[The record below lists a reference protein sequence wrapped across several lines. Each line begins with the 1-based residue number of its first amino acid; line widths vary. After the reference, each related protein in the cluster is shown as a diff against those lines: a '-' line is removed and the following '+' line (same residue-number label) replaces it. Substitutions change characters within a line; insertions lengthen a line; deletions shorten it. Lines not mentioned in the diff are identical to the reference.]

1 MKTVDSQALG
11 IVTRALGMTGA
22 GAPLTEFLDGE
33 LLQTLDV
40 GQLVRR
46 GRTLAGSS
54 GIFMGAMRNNH
65 AGADSQSSV
74 ISPYNVPTGAIAPY
88 PAVMPRGFDIWLLA
102 AQAEQISGT
111 GTFSGAL
118 FVTMRGQQGFG
129 IDQAG
134 AAVVRDSVMLLAFWD
149 SVVTEAREFGLLG
162 GQFPFQ
168 AINLRLPRSTA
179 AAPGTELT
187 WATTSSA
194 AAVFDVQLVLGVFP
208 ISLGQDATV

>member
-11 IVTRALGMTGA
+11 LVNRALGLTGS
-22 GAPLTEFLDGE
+22 GAPLTEFLDGQ
-33 LLQTLDV
+33 LDQTLNV
-40 GQLVRR
+40 TPIVRR

-54 GIFMGAMRNNH
+54 GIFMGVLRNNH
-65 AGADSQSSV
+65 AGADSQTSV

-88 PAVMPRGFDIWLLA
+88 PEVMGRGFDIWLLK
-102 AQAEQISGT
+102 AQAEQIAGA

-118 FVTMRGQQGFG
+118 FVTLRGQQGFG
-129 IDQAG
+129 IDEAG

-149 SVVTEAREFGLLG
+149 TVVTEAREFGLLG
-162 GQFPFQ
+162 GQFPLQ
-168 AINLRLPRSTA
+168 HVGIRLPRSTA

-194 AAVFDVQLVLGVFP
+194 AAVFDVQLWLGVFP
-208 ISLGQDATV
+208 IALGQDASL